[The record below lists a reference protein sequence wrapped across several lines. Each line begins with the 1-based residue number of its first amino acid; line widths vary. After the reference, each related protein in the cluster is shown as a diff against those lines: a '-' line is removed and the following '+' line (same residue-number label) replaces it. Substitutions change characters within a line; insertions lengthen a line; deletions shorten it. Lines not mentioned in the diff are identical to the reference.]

1 MEALL
6 AEAKSKFEEREKA
19 AAAER
24 ATLSA
29 LEVELSG
36 VEEEITALANEE
48 ARLQE
53 KHKTEQGDLKE
64 LSQENMKIQE
74 EIEALNSN
82 SALTVSLEKLA
93 QKVFG
98 GSAWARAR
106 PAQRMMRVFPCDA
119 RRSRRPRTRPRSTAT

>member
-6 AEAKSKFEEREKA
+6 AEAKNKFEEREKA

-93 QKVFG
+93 QKVFRG
-98 GSAWARAR
+98 VRVGSRAPR
-106 PAQRMMRVFPCDA
+106 ATHDA
-119 RRSRRPRTRPRSTAT
+119 SVSL